1 MLKYNGGLSLN
12 QHTAVLFRMQCCFG
26 EASGVPEVGGELVG
40 SGDLHLGN
48 SRLPT
53 LLPNMPHVC
62 KQFA

>member
-1 MLKYNGGLSLN
+1 MLKYNGELSLS

-40 SGDLHLGN
+40 SGNLE
-48 SRLPT
+48 LPRCSC
-53 LLPNMPHVC
+53 LLPNMPHAC